1 MRAEGQPVDQGGHH
15 RGVLKKLGP
24 SGKWE
29 IRRHNG
35 AAFFAPVRYHFEQQL
50 RLVPGETEIT
60 QLIQNQQ
67 VHFFQVPLQFSQ
79 TVMILCFTQL
89 SRECGRILEQDLIT
103 QATGFQP
110 KCN

>member
-50 RLVPGETEIT
+50 RLVPVETEIT
-60 QLIQNQQ
+60 
-67 VHFFQVPLQFSQ
+67 
-79 TVMILCFTQL
+79 
-89 SRECGRILEQDLIT
+89 SRVQKKESEFNFPEFDDDDFMVASKKPEPIIPIKRPYYT
-103 QATGFQP
+103 NHKT
-110 KCN
+110 N